1 MRRRDVINA
10 IAFSIILWA
19 LAARAEQ
26 LVLPVLAQ
34 ANCESVPVGPART
47 DCYIGLT
54 RIYRQQSE
62 ISAGVAQREKD
73 MAKHRR
79 MTGSHHDKGHRPM
92 SGP

>member
-54 RIYRQQSE
+54 RFLLALHSE
-62 ISAGVAQREKD
+62 KKIWPSIAE
-73 MAKHRR
+73 
-79 MTGSHHDKGHRPM
+79 
-92 SGP
+92 